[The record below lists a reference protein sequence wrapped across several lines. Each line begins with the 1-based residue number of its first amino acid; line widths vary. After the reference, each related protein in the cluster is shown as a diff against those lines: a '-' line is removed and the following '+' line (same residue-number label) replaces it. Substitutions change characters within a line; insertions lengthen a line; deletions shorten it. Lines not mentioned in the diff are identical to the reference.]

1 MHEFVWSLPPMKL
14 RMRNEN
20 DTLGNVHH
28 TLFLRK
34 ELSSTLIVNEGILL
48 DSGVPQFLQQPHIA
62 PNRPLGVLQF
72 QPHQILVVCHNSPN
86 GFHDII
92 L

>member
-28 TLFLRK
+28 KLITTK
-34 ELSSTLIVNEGILL
+34 EDENKSEIHDLGGGTV
-48 DSGVPQFLQQPHIA
+48 V
-62 PNRPLGVLQF
+62 PLGTGR
-72 QPHQILVVCHNSPN
+72 PCHIVAH
-86 GFHDII
+86 FA
-92 L
+92 